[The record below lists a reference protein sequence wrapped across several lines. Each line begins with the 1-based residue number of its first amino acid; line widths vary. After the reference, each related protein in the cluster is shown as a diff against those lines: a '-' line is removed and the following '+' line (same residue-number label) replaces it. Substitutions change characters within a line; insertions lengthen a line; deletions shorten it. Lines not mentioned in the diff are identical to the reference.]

1 MSVHFYH
8 NSSIKIIKELAN
20 LIKINFKN
28 TINNKIII
36 FEHFNNN
43 TKKKWKKYH
52 HQVNNL
58 SQTIKTKDKNISKT
72 IKKKDNQYEK

>member
-58 SQTIKTKDKNISKT
+58 SKSIKTKD
-72 IKKKDNQYEK
+72 NQYQKKRKLILKF